1 MSELKIERRLNAPLA
16 LVFRFVTEASNLAK
30 WWGPEGMTLPDAALD
45 FSRPG
50 PWHSVMMNAE
60 GQRYKV
66 SGQVTHV
73 TPPHSV
79 GFTWAWH
86 DDKDQR
92 GEESHVTITLAD
104 IGDGTTLFTL
114 HHQQLPTDEAAQNH
128 DIGWTSSL
136 RKLESL
142 TNQP

>member
-16 LVFRFVTEASNLAK
+16 LVFRFVTEANNLAK
-30 WWGPEGMTLPDAALD
+30 WWGPEGMSLPDAALD
-45 FSRPG
+45 FSRTG

-73 TPPHSV
+73 RPPLSV

-86 DDKDQR
+86 DETDAR
-92 GEESHVTITLAD
+92 GDESHVTITLAEAA
-104 IGDGTTLFTL
+104 DGRTAFTL
-114 HHQQLPTDEAAQNH
+114 THVLLTGAAAQNH
-128 DIGWTSSL
+128 EQGWTSSL
-136 RKLESL
+136 RKLERL
-142 TNQP
+142 AA